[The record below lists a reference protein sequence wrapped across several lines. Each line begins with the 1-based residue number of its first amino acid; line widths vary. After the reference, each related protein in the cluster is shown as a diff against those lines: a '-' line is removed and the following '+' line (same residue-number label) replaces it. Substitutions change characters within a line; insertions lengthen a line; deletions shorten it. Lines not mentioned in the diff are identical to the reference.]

1 MMLESRGIRRGVEVY
16 VKDSVHPSKDERKAH
31 VINTYPSPSRILV
44 VQFDDDGT
52 MRQVDDTQVTTMFE
66 KMRGNLI

>member
-1 MMLESRGIRRGVEVY
+1 MLESRGIRRGVEVY
-16 VKDSVHPSKDERKAH
+16 VKDGMPGKDDRKAH

-52 MRQVDDTQVTTMFE
+52 MRQVDETQVTTMFE
-66 KMRGNLI
+66 KRRGNLF